1 MEREA
6 LAIKWALQELCY
18 YLLGR
23 RFTLVTDQAPLQ
35 WMARAKDSNARITR
49 WFLSLQDFCFDVS
62 HHSGTQHGNAD
73 GLSRLHTLMGS
84 CAGPAWD
91 PPVPRLHAGG
101 DCDVTAT

>member
-62 HHSGTQHGNAD
+62 HRSGKQHGKAD
-73 GLSRLHTLMGS
+73 GLSRLLFILFL
-84 CAGPAWD
+84 AGHRSLSTGYFQLICFLF
-91 PPVPRLHAGG
+91 RLH
-101 DCDVTAT
+101 